1 MPTYK
6 NVSNKDVSF
15 ITGGL
20 FKVGEAKTV
29 ADPIDNASLELV
41 ADDQATDLPKLDHP
55 QNVLQAVEPETD
67 QAVTAAQQVAEVP
80 QVAPP
85 APQPVA
91 QPEVTPAPVAPPAPA
106 PVAPAPVA
114 PAPVQPELQENNIN
128 APGA

>member
-6 NVSNKDVSF
+6 NVSNEDVHF
-15 ITGGL
+15 ITGGV
-20 FKVGEAKTV
+20 FKAGEAKTV
-29 ADPIDNASLELV
+29 ADPIDSPSLQLV
-41 ADDQATDLPKLDHP
+41 DDDQATHLAELDHP
-55 QNVLQAVEPETD
+55 QNVLQGVEPETN
-67 QAVTAAQQVAEVP
+67 QAVTEAQQVAEAP

-91 QPEVTPAPVAPPAPA
+91 QPEVTPQAPVA

-114 PAPVQPELQENNIN
+114 APAPVQPEPQPNNVT